1 MKIGVIGMG
10 QMGREMSVR
19 LIDAGHD
26 LVVWNRSPAAAGKL
40 AGRAR
45 VAGRPEE
52 AMDVEVV
59 ITMLADDAAVEA
71 VWLAPRMR
79 AKGVHLNM
87 ATVSLGVARELA
99 RLQEDYVSAPV
110 FGRPQAAA
118 RGELDIIAA
127 GPPAALERCRPV
139 FQPLSRQGFV
149 VGTKPEDAQA
159 GKIARNFLLATVI
172 ESLGEAFSIIRKH
185 NVAPDAFL
193 NILTSTSLAAPAYRN
208 YGKLMVER
216 AYEPAQFSME
226 LGRRGVYLAPPPGG
240 EKAISPPSGE
250 LTRENLRGAFERS
263 HRHKD

>member
-1 MKIGVIGMG
+1 MKIGLIGIG

-26 LVVWNRSPAAAGKL
+26 LLVWDRSPAAAGKL

-127 GPPAALERCRPV
+127 GAVAARVFARRRAAPRGNLDLTPAAPPAALERCRRV
-139 FQPLSRQGFV
+139 FQPLSRQVFV
-149 VGTKPEDAQA
+149 VGT
-159 GKIARNFLLATVI
+159 N
-172 ESLGEAFSIIRKH
+172 
-185 NVAPDAFL
+185 
-193 NILTSTSLAAPAYRN
+193 
-208 YGKLMVER
+208 
-216 AYEPAQFSME
+216 
-226 LGRRGVYLAPPPGG
+226 
-240 EKAISPPSGE
+240 
-250 LTRENLRGAFERS
+250 
-263 HRHKD
+263 